1 MLFIHLPYR
10 SMPTP
15 RFATISILTIVA
27 FWLAILS
34 ACGNKPDLLEG
45 KWERFDDQAAGASI
59 TVTHNAQGLQGTL
72 LQVTGELANL
82 GFAAQDV
89 KWKDLTKKDNNY
101 YVGFDLQKAVDAQ
114 GNVANTKY
122 VESYFELLSDDILE
136 ITSVDKSDDAFGTRQ
151 KWKRTE

>member
-59 TVTHNAQGLQGTL
+59 TVTHNAPRTARNALASDGRVGKFGICSARC
-72 LQVTGELANL
+72 QVERPH
-82 GFAAQDV
+82 Q
-89 KWKDLTKKDNNY
+89 KDNNY

-114 GNVANTKY
+114 GNVANTEY

-151 KWKRTE
+151 KLKRTE